1 MATAVRTGDMQKTL
15 GEPCAWPTLES
26 VEQAVRNARR
36 AARGARAAT
45 EDFVA
50 GTTLEVRRHPLTAVG
65 LAATA
70 GIVTG
75 CAFGFA
81 AAWFWRRGD

>member
-1 MATAVRTGDMQKTL
+1 MTTAVQTGETKKTL

-36 AARGARAAT
+36 AARGARATT

-50 GTTLEVRRHPLTAVG
+50 ATTLEVRRHPLTAVG

-81 AAWFWRRGD
+81 AAWFWRRRE

>member
-1 MATAVRTGDMQKTL
+1 MATAVQTGEMKKTL

-26 VEQAVRNARR
+26 VEQAVRTARR
-36 AARGARAAT
+36 AARGAQSAT
-45 EDFVA
+45 EDFIA

-65 LAATA
+65 LAVTG
-70 GIVTG
+70 GIVAG

-81 AAWFWRRGD
+81 AAWFWRRRE

>member
-1 MATAVRTGDMQKTL
+1 MATAVQTGETKKTL
-15 GEPCAWPTLES
+15 GDPCAWPTVES

-36 AARGARAAT
+36 AVNGARAAT

-50 GTTLEVRRHPLTAVG
+50 GTTLNVRRHPLTAVG

-81 AAWFWRRGD
+81 AALFWRRRE

>member
-1 MATAVRTGDMQKTL
+1 MATAVPTGEMKKTL
-15 GEPCAWPTLES
+15 SEACAWPTLES
-26 VEQAVRNARR
+26 IEQTVRNARR
-36 AARGARAAT
+36 AVNGARAAT

-81 AAWFWRRGD
+81 AAWFWRRRD

>member
-1 MATAVRTGDMQKTL
+1 MATAVQTGDIKKTL
-15 GEPCAWPTLES
+15 GERCAWPTLES
-26 VEQAVRNARR
+26 VEQAVRTARR
-36 AARGARAAT
+36 AANGARAAT

-81 AAWFWRRGD
+81 AAWFWRRRE

>member
-1 MATAVRTGDMQKTL
+1 MATAVPTREMKETL
-15 GEPCAWPTLES
+15 SGLCAWPTLES
-26 VEQAVRNARR
+26 VEQAARNARR
-36 AARGARAAT
+36 AVNGARAAT

-65 LAATA
+65 LAAAA

-81 AAWFWRRGD
+81 AAWFWRRRE

>member
-1 MATAVRTGDMQKTL
+1 MATAVQAGETRTL
-15 GEPCAWPTLES
+15 GAPCAWPTLES
-26 VEQAVRNARR
+26 VEQAVHNARR

-81 AAWFWRRGD
+81 AAWFWRRPE

>member
-1 MATAVRTGDMQKTL
+1 MATAVQTGEMKKTL
-15 GEPCAWPTLES
+15 GEPCAWPMRES

-36 AARGARAAT
+36 TARGARAAT

-81 AAWFWRRGD
+81 AGWFWRRRE

>member
-1 MATAVRTGDMQKTL
+1 MATAVSAGEIKKTL

-36 AARGARAAT
+36 AVNGARAAT

-81 AAWFWRRGD
+81 AAWFWRRRE

>member
-1 MATAVRTGDMQKTL
+1 L
-15 GEPCAWPTLES
+15 
-26 VEQAVRNARR
+26 
-36 AARGARAAT
+36 
-45 EDFVA
+45 VA
-50 GTTLEVRRHPLTAVG
+50 GTTLEVRRRPLTAVG

-81 AAWFWRRGD
+81 AAWFWRRRE

>member
-1 MATAVRTGDMQKTL
+1 MATAVPTGEMKKTL
-15 GEPCAWPTLES
+15 GEPCVWPTLES
-26 VEQAVRNARR
+26 VEQAVRSARR
-36 AARGARAAT
+36 TVNGARAAT

-50 GTTLEVRRHPLTAVG
+50 GASLEVRRHPLTAVG

-81 AAWFWRRGD
+81 AAWFWRRRE

>member
-1 MATAVRTGDMQKTL
+1 MATAVQAGELKKTL
-15 GEPCAWPTLES
+15 GEACAWPTLES

-36 AARGARAAT
+36 TARGVRAAT

-50 GTTLEVRRHPLTAVG
+50 GTTLEVRRHPLAAVG
-65 LAATA
+65 VAATA

-81 AAWFWRRGD
+81 AAWLWRRGD

>member
-1 MATAVRTGDMQKTL
+1 MATAVQTGEMKKTL
-15 GEPCAWPTLES
+15 EPCAWPTLES
-26 VEQAVRNARR
+26 VDQAMRNARR
-36 AARGARAAT
+36 AARRARAAT
-45 EDFVA
+45 EDVVA

-81 AAWFWRRGD
+81 AAWLWRRRE